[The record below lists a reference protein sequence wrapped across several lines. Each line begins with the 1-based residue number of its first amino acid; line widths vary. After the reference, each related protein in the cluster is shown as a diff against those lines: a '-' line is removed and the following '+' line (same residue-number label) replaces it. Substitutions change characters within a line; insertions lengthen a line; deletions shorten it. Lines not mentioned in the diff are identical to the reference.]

1 MTNQSYS
8 YSLYNNGEGL
18 NSQYLT
24 TLDNTVQ
31 DMLDDYTRVFALRV
45 ELHFPDNELINHSR
59 LMTRFISSLKAQ
71 LKAYERK
78 RSKLGTRIY
87 PNTLRYVW
95 AREIGT
101 ENELEHYHLVLLF
114 NKDAYHLLGSYRVV
128 GTLANRIRKAWFSA
142 LGDAVASESGLVHF
156 PNNGSYYIDGNSPY
170 YENQLDSLM
179 YRASYLCKTRTKV
192 ISSRVRS
199 FGASPRIV
207 VKRVFS

>member
-1 MTNQSYS
+1 MTNQLYP
-8 YSLYNNGEGL
+8 YRLYNNGEGL
-18 NSQYLT
+18 NYQYLT

-45 ELHFPDNELINHSR
+45 ELHLPDNELINHSR

-114 NKDAYHLLGSYRVV
+114 NKDAYHLLGSYRVA

-142 LGDAVASESGLVHF
+142 LGEAVGDRLELVPF
-156 PNNGSYYIDGNSPY
+156 PKSASYYIDGNSLD
-170 YENQLDSLM
+170 YEDQLDSLM

>member
-1 MTNQSYS
+1 MTNQIHPC
-8 YSLYNNGEGL
+8 SLYKQGEGL
-18 NSQYLT
+18 NYQYLT

-45 ELHFPDNELINHSR
+45 DLHLPDNDLINQSR
-59 LMTRFISSLKAQ
+59 LITRFISSLKAQ
-71 LKAYERK
+71 LKAYESK

-101 ENELEHYHLVLLF
+101 ENELEHYHLLLLF
-114 NKDAYHLLGSYRVV
+114 NKDAYHLLGNYRVV
-128 GTLANRIRKAWFSA
+128 GTLANRIQQAWFSA
-142 LGDAVASESGLVHF
+142 LGEAVASESGLVHF
-156 PNNGSYYIDGNSPY
+156 PKNGSYYIDGNSPY
-170 YENQLDSLM
+170 YEDQLDSLM
-179 YRASYLCKTRTKV
+179 YRASYLCKKQTKV

-207 VKRVFS
+207 VKRAFS